1 MRDGK
6 LSYMQDGYNL
16 LYKDGKLYELT
27 PPFTHE
33 TLSGWHMITL
43 TSTQP
48 YKGAD
53 VTAKLYI
60 DGEFVDL
67 VSLQVQD
74 NRTIDGGTKFV
85 FGGAFSNNLPKQ
97 YFSPIPMT
105 IDNLRVYTRVLSAT
119 EIQNLY
125 DYEK

>member
-1 MRDGK
+1 MDRV
-6 LSYMQDGYNL
+6 
-16 LYKDGKLYELT
+16 
-27 PPFTHE
+27 
-33 TLSGWHMITL
+33 
-43 TSTQP
+43 
-48 YKGAD
+48 A
-53 VTAKLYI
+53 
-60 DGEFVDL
+60 
-67 VSLQVQD
+67 LQVQD

-85 FGGAFSNNLPKQ
+85 FGGAFSNNSPKQ